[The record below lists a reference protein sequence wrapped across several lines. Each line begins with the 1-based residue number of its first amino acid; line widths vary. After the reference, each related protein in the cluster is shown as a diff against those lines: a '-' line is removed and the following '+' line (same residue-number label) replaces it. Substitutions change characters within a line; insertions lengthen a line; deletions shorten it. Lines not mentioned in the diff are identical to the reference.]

1 MDVARV
7 VVVVAVAIVSSIAP
21 KQRARHGERGGRVV
35 RAVVDHDPAP
45 DEPTER
51 RRRRGGRGGGHG
63 HLPPTV
69 PSRVRICIL
78 LKTKTKQKDSCRSDG
93 KAVSYLGRIT

>member
-1 MDVARV
+1 MSCTWTVDVARV

-51 RRRRGGRGGGHG
+51 
-63 HLPPTV
+63 
-69 PSRVRICIL
+69 
-78 LKTKTKQKDSCRSDG
+78 
-93 KAVSYLGRIT
+93 

>member
-35 RAVVDHDPAP
+35 CAVVDHDTAP
-45 DEPTER
+45 DEPTEHDDGEEE
-51 RRRRGGRGGGHG
+51 GGVIF
-63 HLPPTV
+63 LP
-69 PSRVRICIL
+69 RCRLAFAFIL
-78 LKTKTKQKDSCRSDG
+78 SKTKTKKKETCRSDG
-93 KAVSYLGRIT
+93 KTVS